1 MAEHV
6 TSRKVYFMVFGALL
20 VLTLLTVLAA
30 QVDLGAFND
39 VVALTIAVTKAML
52 VILFFMHV
60 RHSTRMTVL
69 TALAGFFWLAI
80 LLGLTLADYASR
92 GRILEVRQPGG
103 QVLRVPGK

>member
-6 TSRKVYFMVFGALL
+6 TSRKVYFLVFGALL

-30 QVDLGAFND
+30 QVDLGVFND

-60 RHSTRMTVL
+60 RHSTRMTAL
-69 TALAGFFWLAI
+69 TAVAGFFWLAI

-92 GRILEVRQPGG
+92 G
-103 QVLRVPGK
+103 QVLPVLGK

>member
-6 TSRKVYFMVFGALL
+6 TSRTVYFLVFAALL
-20 VLTLLTVLAA
+20 VLTVATWGVA
-30 QVDLGAFND
+30 QFDLGWAND

-60 RHSTRMTVL
+60 RHSTRMTAL
-69 TALAGFFWLAI
+69 TAVAGFFWLAI

-92 GRILEVRQPGG
+92 G
-103 QVLRVPGK
+103 QVLPVLGK